1 MAKIESALIEI
12 GALDELARSDSSL
25 HRLDPRAK
33 VLTTLFYLFTVVS
46 YGKHD
51 VAALLPLAAYP
62 VALAALGGIP
72 PGAILRRL
80 LLASPFAL
88 FVAAFNPLLDRQIL
102 LHVGPLAVSGGWLSF
117 ASIML
122 RFCLTVAAALTM
134 VALTG
139 MNRTCEALERL
150 GLPRIFAVQLAML
163 HRYIF
168 VLVEEGA
175 SMARARSLRAF
186 GGRGLGLASYAPLA
200 GQLLLRAMDRAQR
213 VHAAML
219 CRGFDGRFRAGTGGR
234 FGLAE
239 VLFISGWSAF
249 FVIVRLYDLP
259 ALLGA
264 LLTPGGA

>member
-1 MAKIESALIEI
+1 MAKIESALLEI
-12 GALDELARSDSSL
+12 GTLDDLARGQSPL

-33 VLTTLFYLFTVVS
+33 VLTTMAFLFTVVS
-46 YGKHD
+46 FGKHD
-51 VAALLPLAAYP
+51 VAALLPLTLYP

-72 PGAILRRL
+72 GGVIFRRL

-88 FVAAFNPLLDRQIL
+88 CVAAFNPLLDRQIL
-102 LHVGPLAVSGGWLSF
+102 LHLGPLAISGGWLSF

-122 RFCLTVAAALTM
+122 RFCLTVAAALTLIA
-134 VALTG
+134 VTG
-139 MNRTCEALERL
+139 MNRTCEALERI
-150 GLPRIFAVQLAML
+150 GLPKVFAVQLAML

-175 SMARARSLRAF
+175 RMARARGLRAF
-186 GGRGLGLASYAPLA
+186 EGRGLGLASYAPLA

-219 CRGFDGRFRAGTGGR
+219 CRGFDGRFRSGAGAS
-234 FGLAE
+234 FGVKE
-239 VLFISGWSAF
+239 TMFVVGWAAF
-249 FVIVRLYDLP
+249 FILVRLYDLP

-264 LLTPGGA
+264 LLTMGRA